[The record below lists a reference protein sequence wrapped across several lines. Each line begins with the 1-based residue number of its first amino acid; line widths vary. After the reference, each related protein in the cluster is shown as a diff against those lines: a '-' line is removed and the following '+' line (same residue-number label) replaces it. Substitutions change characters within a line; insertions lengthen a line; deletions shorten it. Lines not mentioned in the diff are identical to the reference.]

1 MRAIA
6 RTVKLKHAHFNS
18 PARMSAQLRAIM
30 MDVGSKKIEVS
41 PFGRQ
46 VSKAIRSEMGIHRM
60 SGRELAKTIG
70 RGETYVRE
78 RVSDEK
84 EWALSDIAKI
94 CDAWGLRPEELIS
107 KASQ

>member
-6 RTVKLKHAHFNS
+6 RTVKLKHAHFYS
-18 PARMSAQLRAIM
+18 PARMPAQLRAIM

-78 RVSDEK
+78 RVGEEK

-94 CDAWGLRPEELIS
+94 CDAWGMSPEELIS